1 MPSSTSNSPIHG
13 ASRAGG
19 CLATSS
25 GFSDICKTKA
35 MVSSTARS
43 VTNRVEVS
51 ANLSTYFFNVVSEFS
66 SFKLIK
72 KKLLRLFHMQVPGGG
87 GGGGAVNNET
97 CLFYSSI
104 VYHDN
109 TNPWKEL
116 NILSLL
122 YKRNQ
127 CF

>member
-87 GGGGAVNNET
+87 GGLLTMRRAY
-97 CLFYSSI
+97 F
-104 VYHDN
+104 
-109 TNPWKEL
+109 
-116 NILSLL
+116 ILVLCITITLILGKS
-122 YKRNQ
+122 
-127 CF
+127 